1 MSRGEFLFPIEK
13 ENKGEQ
19 CRKWSHYLTKLF
31 SCLCKLRLDE
41 KRTHAH
47 PSLSSKKLSS
57 EKINCFLIKKPIK

>member
-47 PSLSSKKLSS
+47 PSLSLIENVVF
-57 EKINCFLIKKPIK
+57 EKRLIVS